1 MSDETIQSSSMM
13 SYPKTLVYFL
23 WLLICSLEVAMAQTT
38 QTDVRVVG
46 EMRKVMWMGQLEGV
60 IELDSV
66 ASKEHVYGLGPVQYL
81 TGELLLYDGITY
93 RSVVMPDSSMKVE
106 EVNSEKAPF
115 FAYSS
120 VKQWNTEKVPTTIRT
135 MSDLETYIDE
145 LTQDS
150 VRPFLFRVSGVV
162 EHAVIHVVNLP
173 EGSEV
178 SSPSEAHQG
187 QVNYEL
193 DEEAVEILGF
203 FSTEHKAIFTHHDTY
218 VHMHLMSSDRQMMGH
233 LDEVLFKAGDIKLH
247 LPQN

>member
-1 MSDETIQSSSMM
+1 MSDETIQSSSMLK
-13 SYPKTLVYFL
+13 YPKTLVYFL

-46 EMRKVMWMGQLEGV
+46 EMRKVMWRGQLEGV

-81 TGELLLYDGITY
+81 TGELLLYDGTTY

-106 EVNSEKAPF
+106 EVNSEKA
-115 FAYSS
+115 
-120 VKQWNTEKVPTTIRT
+120 
-135 MSDLETYIDE
+135 
-145 LTQDS
+145 
-150 VRPFLFRVSGVV
+150 PFLFRVSGVV

-193 DEEAVEILGF
+193 DEETVEILGF